1 MTDKIQTC
9 IAFPRSFAALARVAS
24 QDKEA
29 LAWTRTVLLRALPDG
44 AVCGIAT
51 DGRALL
57 RIQADAP
64 TTNLELFAEPTK
76 AAKQGT
82 QIAVS
87 ADDLALLGKAAK
99 TKQEDPPPLEVILG
113 DEPIL
118 RSGSDVRRIQIEPQG
133 KAQDGWPK
141 DLDGVIPV
149 GGIPVVQRFAAEL
162 FRDLLNA
169 IVAAGGLEVVVEMRG
184 GGGGA
189 HDRDG
194 LVLRAMG
201 EGAEEIVGVL
211 MPRAEAGKAAAGP
224 LDNCTVTMSVDGR
237 DPVTVT
243 GKQFDRAMH
252 GEIGRGKGRGRR

>member
-44 AVCGIAT
+44 AVCGLAT

-76 AAKQGT
+76 AARPGT
-82 QIAVS
+82 QITVS

-133 KAQDGWPK
+133 KAQGGWPK
-141 DLDGVIPV
+141 EIDGVIPV

-162 FRDLLNA
+162 FRVLLNA
-169 IVAAGGLEVVVEMRG
+169 IVAAGG
-184 GGGGA
+184 GGA
-189 HDRDG
+189 HDRAG

-211 MPRAEAGKAAAGP
+211 MPRAEAGKAAGP
-224 LDNCTVTMSVDGR
+224 IDDCTVTMSAAGH

-243 GKQFDRAMH
+243 GKQFDRAM
-252 GEIGRGKGRGRR
+252 RGAGK